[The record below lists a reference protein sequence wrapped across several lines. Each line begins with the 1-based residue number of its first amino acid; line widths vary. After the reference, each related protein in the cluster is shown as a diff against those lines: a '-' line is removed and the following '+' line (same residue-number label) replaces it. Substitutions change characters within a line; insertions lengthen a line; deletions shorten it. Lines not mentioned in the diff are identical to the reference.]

1 MKVFVSWSGIPSHKA
16 AKLLKEWL
24 ENVIQGVDVWLSS
37 DIGKGQT
44 WLTELMGALSD
55 INFGISMVTKTN
67 LNAPYLLFEA
77 GALTKTD
84 KGILIP
90 VLCNLRMI
98 DLTNAQSPLARF
110 QGCAVTAEDIWGL
123 VLSVNR
129 APEQPLAEER
139 RLRNNFE
146 KWWPDFEADFKAI
159 DFSEQEGV
167 PAETTPEK
175 KLGKIED
182 AIETL
187 LKSSIQQG
195 EFLQQLA
202 FSIANFMRVPP
213 GSGGAGSY
221 IGGGGVAGP
230 GAGGVAGPG
239 YGISGDYSLR
249 HHQTTLKGN
258 DPRYVNVDER
268 ALAGTSPVFRATT
281 PTVEEP
287 LSEFKI
293 GKGSNE

>member
-1 MKVFVSWSGIPSHKA
+1 
-16 AKLLKEWL
+16 
-24 ENVIQGVDVWLSS
+24 
-37 DIGKGQT
+37 
-44 WLTELMGALSD
+44 
-55 INFGISMVTKTN
+55 MVTKTN

-159 DFSEQEGV
+159 DFSEQEEV

-175 KLGKIED
+175 TLGKIED

-202 FSIANFMRVPP
+202 FSIANLMRTPP

-221 IGGGGVAGP
+221 SGGAGVAGP
-230 GAGGVAGPG
+230 GGGVAGPG

-249 HHQTTLKGN
+249 HHQMTLKGN

-268 ALAGTSPVFRATT
+268 AFAGTSPESFSATT
-281 PTVEEP
+281 PTVGNVGGPQTNVSEP
-287 LSEFKI
+287 LSELKI
-293 GKGSNE
+293 VKGSNE